1 MIEPDYLNALVTE
14 GLALEDA
21 FLIELDVNQG
31 DQIHLLIDH
40 MEGLTLERITSISR
54 LIRNGLDEREYDYEL
69 EVSSPG
75 VGQPLRVAKQYEK
88 NVGRDV
94 EVKTKEDEKVKATL
108 TDFKDDTLYL
118 EYSVREPKPV
128 GKGKVTVTK
137 NRTFTLEEID
147 TVKVLVKF

>member
-1 MIEPDYLNALVTE
+1 MIEPDYLNTLVTE
-14 GLALEDA
+14 SLALEDA
-21 FLIELDVNQG
+21 FLIELDVRQG
-31 DQIHLLIDH
+31 DEINLLIDH

-54 LIRNGLDEREYDYEL
+54 HLRNGLDEREYDYEL

-75 VGQPLRVAKQYEK
+75 VGQPLRVAGQYVK
-88 NVGRDV
+88 NIGRDV
-94 EVKTKEDEKVKATL
+94 EVKTKENEKVKATL
-108 TDFKDDTLYL
+108 SDFKDDTLYL
-118 EYSVREPKPV
+118 EYTVREPKPV